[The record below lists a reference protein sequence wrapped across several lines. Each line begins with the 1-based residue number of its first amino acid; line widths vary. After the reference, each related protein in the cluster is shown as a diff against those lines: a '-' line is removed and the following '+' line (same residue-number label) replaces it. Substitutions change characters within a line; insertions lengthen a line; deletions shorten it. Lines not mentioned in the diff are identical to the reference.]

1 MRTRWVVVRRASHI
15 PTKSKYLIDQGI
27 LFPHRFTFNP
37 LCLLITTRSIIIA
50 GLHRPKY
57 SSASTNDFSRNN
69 RPTHYVQEI
78 PNDSKKFPWWEIV
91 IRIIFTNEVGNLF
104 TTEIILFSLL
114 SSFLIDLNIFSND
127 FQLLTQPLNHSCSTQ
142 TQSPRSDQ
150 REMSLELWSRG
161 SFVLAGN
168 HRGWVSDPRFS
179 VSIGKF
185 IFFR

>member
-57 SSASTNDFSRNN
+57 SSASTNDCSLALWPRD
-69 RPTHYVQEI
+69 PEWLKEI
-78 PNDSKKFPWWEIV
+78 SLM
-91 IRIIFTNEVGNLF
+91 GNCIENYLIKLIKLY
-104 TTEIILFSLL
+104 TTEIVLFSFL
-114 SSFLIDLNIFSND
+114 SSFSVDLNNFSNV
-127 FQLLTQPLNHSCSTQ
+127 FHSLTQPLNHSCSTQ